1 VLISILR
8 GLLSPLNEVVRQI
21 VFDAL
26 HSLIRSIL
34 KRFALTIF
42 GAFLA
47 SFGAFCLLVGLVR
60 LLTAFVQEWAAWL
73 IVGALASLLGSLIV
87 MMAMPRR
94 SH

>member
-1 VLISILR
+1 
-8 GLLSPLNEVVRQI
+8 VVRQI

-42 GAFLA
+42 GTFLA
-47 SFGAFCLLVGLVR
+47 SFGVLLLLVGLVR
-60 LLTAFVQEWAAWL
+60 LLSAFVQEWAAWL
-73 IVGALASLLGSLIV
+73 IVGAVASLFGILIV

>member
-1 VLISILR
+1 
-8 GLLSPLNEVVRQI
+8 VVRQI

-42 GAFLA
+42 GTFLA
-47 SFGAFCLLVGLVR
+47 SFGVFLLLVGLVR
-60 LLTAFVQEWAAWL
+60 LLSAFVQEWAAWL
-73 IVGALASLLGSLIV
+73 IVGAVASLFGILIV